1 MFSHKILPTVSL
13 SSRMALSLSL
23 AVLGTGSLLFLF
35 PSPALPDFPSLPALA
50 EAEGRT
56 SEPEIR
62 KPGRLPRRDPFRPLD
77 HPSLPASSKPP
88 VVPAKA
94 PVLAAPAPAAPPAP
108 APRRRLLGI
117 LEHRGKRKAL
127 VALPEGT
134 RLLGRGDPLPSQGII
149 RQVLPSALVCEDATL
164 AIGEVW

>member
-13 SSRMALSLSL
+13 SSRMALSLGL

-62 KPGRLPRRDPFRPLD
+62 KPGRLPRRR
-77 HPSLPASSKPP
+77 LPAAVFWESWNTGGN
-88 VVPAKA
+88 A
-94 PVLAAPAPAAPPAP
+94 
-108 APRRRLLGI
+108 RR
-117 LEHRGKRKAL
+117 
-127 VALPEGT
+127 
-134 RLLGRGDPLPSQGII
+134 
-149 RQVLPSALVCEDATL
+149 
-164 AIGEVW
+164 W

>member
-94 PVLAAPAPAAPPAP
+94 HVPAAPAPAASPAP
-108 APRRRLLGI
+108 AARRRLLGI

-134 RLLGRGDPLPSQGII
+134 RLLGPGDPLPSQGII

>member
-1 MFSHKILPTVSL
+1 MYSHKILPTVSL
-13 SSRMALSLSL
+13 SSRMALSLGL

-35 PSPALPDFPSLPALA
+35 SSPALPDFPSLPALA

-94 PVLAAPAPAAPPAP
+94 HVPAAPAPAASPAP
-108 APRRRLLGI
+108 AARRRLLGI

-134 RLLGRGDPLPSQGII
+134 RLLGPGDPLPSQGII

>member
-13 SSRMALSLSL
+13 SSRMALSLGL

-94 PVLAAPAPAAPPAP
+94 HVPAAPAPAASPAP
-108 APRRRLLGI
+108 AARRRLLGI

-127 VALPEGT
+127 VVLPEGT
-134 RLLGRGDPLPSQGII
+134 RLLGPGDPLPSQGII
-149 RQVLPSALVCEDATL
+149 RQVLPSALVCEEATL

>member
-13 SSRMALSLSL
+13 SSRMALSLGL

-88 VVPAKA
+88 VGAAKA
-94 PVLAAPAPAAPPAP
+94 HVPAAPAPAASPAP
-108 APRRRLLGI
+108 APCRRLLGI

-134 RLLGRGDPLPSQGII
+134 RLLGPGDPLPSQGII
-149 RQVLPSALVCEDATL
+149 RQVLPSALVCEEATL

>member
-13 SSRMALSLSL
+13 SSRMALSLGL

-35 PSPALPDFPSLPALA
+35 PSLALPDFPSLPALA

-56 SEPEIR
+56 SEPKIR

-94 PVLAAPAPAAPPAP
+94 HVPAAPAPAASPAP
-108 APRRRLLGI
+108 AARRRLLGI

-134 RLLGRGDPLPSQGII
+134 RLLGPGDPLPSQGII

>member
-13 SSRMALSLSL
+13 SSRMALSLGL

-88 VVPAKA
+88 VVSAKA
-94 PVLAAPAPAAPPAP
+94 HVPAAPAPAASPAP
-108 APRRRLLGI
+108 APCRRLLGI

-134 RLLGRGDPLPSQGII
+134 RLLGPGDPLPSQGII
-149 RQVLPSALVCEDATL
+149 RQVLPSALVCEEDTL

>member
-13 SSRMALSLSL
+13 SSRMALSLGL

-77 HPSLPASSKPP
+77 HPGLPASSKPP

-94 PVLAAPAPAAPPAP
+94 PVPAAPGLAAPQAP
-108 APRRRLLGI
+108 APRRRFLGV
-117 LEHRGKRKAL
+117 LEHRGERKAL
-127 VALPEGT
+127 VSLPEGT
-134 RLLGRGDPLPSQGII
+134 RLLGPGDPLPSRGII
-149 RQVLPSALVCEDATL
+149 RQVLPSVLVCEEATL

>member
-13 SSRMALSLSL
+13 FSRMALSLGL

-94 PVLAAPAPAAPPAP
+94 HVPAAPAPAASPAP
-108 APRRRLLGI
+108 AARRRLLGI

-134 RLLGRGDPLPSQGII
+134 RLLGPGDPLPSQGII

>member
-13 SSRMALSLSL
+13 SSRMALSLGL

-94 PVLAAPAPAAPPAP
+94 HVPAAPAPAASPAP
-108 APRRRLLGI
+108 AARRRLLGI

-134 RLLGRGDPLPSQGII
+134 RLLGPGDPLPSQGII

>member
-13 SSRMALSLSL
+13 SSRMALSLGL

-35 PSPALPDFPSLPALA
+35 PSLALPDFPSLPALA

-94 PVLAAPAPAAPPAP
+94 HVPAAPAPAASPAP
-108 APRRRLLGI
+108 AARRRLLGI

-134 RLLGRGDPLPSQGII
+134 RLLGPGDPLPSQGII

>member
-13 SSRMALSLSL
+13 SSRMALSLGL
-23 AVLGTGSLLFLF
+23 AVLGTGSLPFLF

-94 PVLAAPAPAAPPAP
+94 PVPAAPPAP

-134 RLLGRGDPLPSQGII
+134 RLLGPGDPLPSQGII
-149 RQVLPSALVCEDATL
+149 RQVLPSALVCEEATL

>member
-13 SSRMALSLSL
+13 SSRMALSLGL

-94 PVLAAPAPAAPPAP
+94 HVPAAPAPAASPAP
-108 APRRRLLGI
+108 AARRRLLGI

-134 RLLGRGDPLPSQGII
+134 RLLGPGDPLPSQGII

-164 AIGEVW
+164 AMGEVW

>member
-1 MFSHKILPTVSL
+1 MVWPFWAPDPCCSCSLPP
-13 SSRMALSLSL
+13 
-23 AVLGTGSLLFLF
+23 LFRIF
-35 PSPALPDFPSLPALA
+35 PPCPLWQKRKAGHRNRKSANPADFP
-50 EAEGRT
+50 G
-56 SEPEIR
+56 
-62 KPGRLPRRDPFRPLD
+62 GDPFRPLD

-94 PVLAAPAPAAPPAP
+94 HVPAAPAPAASPAP
-108 APRRRLLGI
+108 AARRRLLGI

-134 RLLGRGDPLPSQGII
+134 RLLGPGDPLPSQGII

>member
-13 SSRMALSLSL
+13 SSRMALSLGL

-94 PVLAAPAPAAPPAP
+94 HVPAAPAPAASPAP
-108 APRRRLLGI
+108 AARRRLLGI

-134 RLLGRGDPLPSQGII
+134 RLLGPGDPLPSQGIT

>member
-13 SSRMALSLSL
+13 SSRMALSLGL

-77 HPSLPASSKPP
+77 HPSLPASSNPP
-88 VVPAKA
+88 VVPSKA
-94 PVLAAPAPAAPPAP
+94 PVPAAPAPAAPPAP
-108 APRRRLLGI
+108 APCRRLLGI

-134 RLLGRGDPLPSQGII
+134 RLLGPGDPLPSQGII
-149 RQVLPSALVCEDATL
+149 LQVLPSALVCEDATL

>member
-134 RLLGRGDPLPSQGII
+134 RLLGPRDPLPSQGII

>member
-13 SSRMALSLSL
+13 SSRMALSLGL

-94 PVLAAPAPAAPPAP
+94 HVPAAPTPAASPAPAA
-108 APRRRLLGI
+108 RRRLLGI

-134 RLLGRGDPLPSQGII
+134 RLLGPGDPLPSQGII

>member
-13 SSRMALSLSL
+13 SSRMALSLGL

-94 PVLAAPAPAAPPAP
+94 HVPAAPAPAA
-108 APRRRLLGI
+108 RRRLLGI

-134 RLLGRGDPLPSQGII
+134 RLLGPGDPLPSQGII

>member
-94 PVLAAPAPAAPPAP
+94 HVPAAPAPTASPAP
-108 APRRRLLGI
+108 AARRRLLGI

-134 RLLGRGDPLPSQGII
+134 RLLGPGDPLPSQGII

>member
-13 SSRMALSLSL
+13 SSRMALSLGL

-77 HPSLPASSKPP
+77 HPSLPASSKTP

-94 PVLAAPAPAAPPAP
+94 HVPAAPAPAASPAP
-108 APRRRLLGI
+108 AARRRLLGI
-117 LEHRGKRKAL
+117 LEYRGKRKAL

-134 RLLGRGDPLPSQGII
+134 RLLGPGDPLPSQGII

>member
-13 SSRMALSLSL
+13 SSRMALSLGL

-77 HPSLPASSKPP
+77 HPSLPDSSKPP

-94 PVLAAPAPAAPPAP
+94 HVPAAPAPAASPAP
-108 APRRRLLGI
+108 AARRRLLGI

-134 RLLGRGDPLPSQGII
+134 RLLGPGDPLPSQGII

>member
-13 SSRMALSLSL
+13 SSRMALSLGL

-94 PVLAAPAPAAPPAP
+94 QLNYTLRENKINSTIMLCFSTILPFNFYCSFYLHSARGVCRTRTVRAPQT
-108 APRRRLLGI
+108 G
-117 LEHRGKRKAL
+117 E
-127 VALPEGT
+127 
-134 RLLGRGDPLPSQGII
+134 
-149 RQVLPSALVCEDATL
+149 CER
-164 AIGEVW
+164 

>member
-13 SSRMALSLSL
+13 SSRMALSLGL

-35 PSPALPDFPSLPALA
+35 PSPALPVFPSLPALA

-94 PVLAAPAPAAPPAP
+94 HVPAAPAPAASPAP
-108 APRRRLLGI
+108 AARRRLLGI

-134 RLLGRGDPLPSQGII
+134 RLLGPGDPLPSQGII

>member
-13 SSRMALSLSL
+13 SSRMALSLGL

-94 PVLAAPAPAAPPAP
+94 PVPAAPAPAAPPAP

-134 RLLGRGDPLPSQGII
+134 RLLPSQVII
-149 RQVLPSALVCEDATL
+149 RQVLPSALVCEEATL

>member
-13 SSRMALSLSL
+13 SSRMALSLGL

-50 EAEGRT
+50 DAEGRT
-56 SEPEIR
+56 SKPEIR

-88 VVPAKA
+88 VVPAKV
-94 PVLAAPAPAAPPAP
+94 PVPAAPAPAAPPAP

-134 RLLGRGDPLPSQGII
+134 RLLGPGDPLPSQGII
-149 RQVLPSALVCEDATL
+149 RQVLPSALVCEEATL

>member
-13 SSRMALSLSL
+13 SSRMALSLGL
-23 AVLGTGSLLFLF
+23 AVLGTGSLMFLF

-94 PVLAAPAPAAPPAP
+94 HVPAAPAPAASPAP
-108 APRRRLLGI
+108 AARRRLLGI

-134 RLLGRGDPLPSQGII
+134 RLLGPGDPLPSQGII